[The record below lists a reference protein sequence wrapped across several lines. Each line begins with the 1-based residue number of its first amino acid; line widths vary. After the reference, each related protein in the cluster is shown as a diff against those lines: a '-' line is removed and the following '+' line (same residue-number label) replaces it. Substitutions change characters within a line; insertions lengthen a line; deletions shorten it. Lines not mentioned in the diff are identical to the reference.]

1 MPDENIK
8 NIKGINI
15 NRKCLGHEIRLLRPE
30 EYPFLLRQLTKQPKK
45 LYVCGSIPADDDHK
59 FLCVIGSR
67 SHSQYGREIC
77 KQIILGLR
85 GSPVVIISGM
95 AIGMDSLAHEFALEA
110 GLKTIAMP
118 GSGLLE
124 SVLYPSS
131 KMELAKRILES
142 GGAIMSP
149 FHLEQG
155 GDGWTFPVR
164 NALMAGCSHA
174 VLMIEARKD
183 SGTLITADKA
193 LDFNR
198 DLFAVPGSVF
208 SDLSSGT
215 NMKLREGAIAVTSA
229 EDVLESLGIA
239 RTEIPKLQSD
249 FDMTTLEKDERR
261 LLDHL
266 SYPKMRDELINE
278 IHIDAAD
285 LSAIISSLEMKGAV
299 LDEDGFIT
307 KIWK

>member
-1 MPDENIK
+1 MVIYNA
-8 NIKGINI
+8 GMNI
-15 NRKCLGHEIRLLRPE
+15 NQKCLDHEIRLLKPE
-30 EYPFLLRQLTKQPKK
+30 EYPFLLRQLTRQPKK
-45 LYVCGSIPADDDHK
+45 LYVCGSIPADEDYK

-131 KMELAKRILES
+131 KIELAKRILES

-164 NALMAGCSHA
+164 NAIKAFLTCLLYTSPSP
-174 VLMIEARKD
+174 RD
-183 SGTLITADKA
+183 S
-193 LDFNR
+193 
-198 DLFAVPGSVF
+198 
-208 SDLSSGT
+208 
-215 NMKLREGAIAVTSA
+215 
-229 EDVLESLGIA
+229 
-239 RTEIPKLQSD
+239 
-249 FDMTTLEKDERR
+249 
-261 LLDHL
+261 
-266 SYPKMRDELINE
+266 
-278 IHIDAAD
+278 
-285 LSAIISSLEMKGAV
+285 
-299 LDEDGFIT
+299 
-307 KIWK
+307 